1 MSLQEAQK
9 LQGGRHAPQV
19 WQTCWGTVA
28 ICLAWI
34 CAAIGCQPNVSPP
47 DAPIRVKDKAAT
59 SESLQPEVSSF
70 RKTEQQ
76 NTQSDQLDRQDAL
89 DELNRILSG
98 SGGRDAERD
107 SGKAVVEIVEM
118 SLDRFPDDSEV
129 LYFSALVQSHRL
141 GLVDEAIQTLRR
153 IDLDESEVGPAAL
166 GMQSDWLAQTGHYEE
181 AIAGYRRLLDR
192 FPEATEAHRQ
202 LAALLNR
209 LGRRHEAARY
219 LRNLVRLGD
228 VRQAELASLLSIQ
241 DPSLTSAGNGSQ
253 QSSEDLSGWVGAIAQ
268 AHRLMASHEPHL
280 AVDSL
285 ASWIDESET
294 HSSNG
299 SGWNAALA
307 LLGRAAVDAND
318 MESLRLWWEHVNQD
332 QLLWADHWFALSRL
346 VNDQLRDTE
355 LAVPLMIE
363 AIHRDPTDRVALGL
377 LANWM
382 NQMQRHDVER
392 ETTQRMERLK
402 RTVILGNQIGSLG
415 TSSPQDGSEQMMQL
429 AEHLDQLGRGLEA
442 NAWRMIAVMQGP
454 AVDTASVKALQERFQ
469 VLRKTDT
476 GFPSVSETTFGLR
489 SVDPLA
495 THRHAMER
503 LSGVIEKAGLAGPS
517 KQVEGDP
524 AADSKASVRFVDRA
538 RDWKVDF
545 RYRNADPPR
554 PQDLSIFQQFG
565 GAVCAI
571 DFDRDGWVDLFMG
584 QGGCHPSDATT
595 TEVNE
600 ESSNRLYRSLAVAY
614 QDCSEL
620 ASVEDHRFT
629 LAVAEGDLNQDG
641 WPDLLISN
649 FGNNACLINNADG
662 TFSRTDVPAWNSG
675 PDWSS
680 GCAVAD
686 LTGNGI
692 PDVVEIRYL
701 DDPRVF
707 ETVPTNEHGRAIDY
721 RGPESY
727 QDAGDVLYVRS
738 PIGQWDAR
746 TLGREE
752 GAAPSLGV
760 VVGDFDNQTGNE
772 IFIAN
777 DTQPNR
783 FWKRGSGIVGEGVA
797 DPEPDQW
804 NDFAKLRGCAFSS
817 LGGSGASMGI
827 ATADFDQNG
836 RIDFH
841 VTNFLNE
848 PAHLYLQRADGFF
861 SDRVT
866 ASGLAA
872 DSIPVLGFGTVA
884 ADFDNDGDEDIA
896 VLNGH
901 IENLE
906 YRGMP
911 HKMPAQLFVQE
922 STQFERLEID
932 EEWAKPTIGRGLIRT
947 DLNRDGLVDMVA
959 SFQDRPVALLENQ
972 TIGHPQRDW
981 LSVQLVGVESERSAV
996 GARLSVKY
1004 DGGQQFRWLTS
1015 GGGYACQDERTLFLG
1030 GIPEGMAVE
1039 LNVDW
1044 PSGRQETIRN
1054 VETNQVVLVVEG
1066 QAKLTKL
1073 P

>member
-1 MSLQEAQK
+1 VEENAE
-9 LQGGRHAPQV
+9 PQN
-19 WQTCWGTVA
+19 A
-28 ICLAWI
+28 
-34 CAAIGCQPNVSPP
+34 
-47 DAPIRVKDKAAT
+47 K
-59 SESLQPEVSSF
+59 SE
-70 RKTEQQ
+70 
-76 NTQSDQLDRQDAL
+76 QLDRQSTL
-89 DELNRILSG
+89 DELNRILNG
-98 SGGRDAERD
+98 SEGHDSERNSD
-107 SGKAVVEIVEM
+107 KAVVEIVEM
-118 SLDRFPDDSEV
+118 SLDQFPSDSEV
-129 LYFSALVQSHRL
+129 LYFSALVQYHCL
-141 GLVDEAIQTLRR
+141 GLIDEAIQTLQR
-153 IDLDESEVGPAAL
+153 IHFDEAEVGPAAL

-192 FPEATEAHRQ
+192 FPKASEAHRQ
-202 LAALLNR
+202 LAALFNR

-241 DPSLTSAGNGSQ
+241 DPSLTSTVSGHQ
-253 QSSEDLSGWVGAIAQ
+253 QSSEDHSGWVGAISH
-268 AHRLMASHEPHL
+268 AHRLMASHKPHL

-285 ASWIDESET
+285 ASWIDESEA

-299 SGWNAALA
+299 SGADAALA

-318 MESLRLWWEHVNQD
+318 TKGLRLWWERLDQD
-332 QLLWADHWFALSRL
+332 QLVWADHWFALSRL
-346 VNDQLRDTE
+346 VSDQLRDTE
-355 LAVPLMIE
+355 LAVQLMIE

-392 ETTQRMERLK
+392 EITQRMERLK
-402 RTVILGNQIGSLG
+402 RTVILGNQIGSQG
-415 TSSPQDGSEQMMQL
+415 ERQPQQESEQMLQL

-442 NAWRMIAVMQGP
+442 NAWRMIAVTQDS
-454 AVDTASVKALQERFQ
+454 AIETATVKALQERFQ
-469 VLRKTDT
+469 VLRKTDA

-489 SVDPLA
+489 SADPLA
-495 THRHAMER
+495 THQRAMER
-503 LSGVIEKAGLAGPS
+503 LSSVIEKTGLAGEY
-517 KQVEGDP
+517 KQVEETPLSG
-524 AADSKASVRFVDRA
+524 SKTNVRFVDRA

-584 QGGCHPSDATT
+584 QGGCHPRDET
-595 TEVNE
+595 TEVTE
-600 ESSNRLYRSLAVAY
+600 KSSNRLYRSLVVSY

-620 ASVEDHRFT
+620 ALVEDQRFT
-629 LAVAEGDLNQDG
+629 LAVATGDLNQDG
-641 WPDLLISN
+641 WADLLISN
-649 FGNNACLINNADG
+649 FGNNECLINNADG
-662 TFSRTDVPAWNSG
+662 TFSRTDVPAWDSG
-675 PDWSS
+675 RDWSS

-692 PDVVEIRYL
+692 PDVFEIRYL

-727 QDAGDVLYVRS
+727 QAAGDVLYVRS
-738 PIGQWDAR
+738 PTGQWDPR
-746 TLGREE
+746 TLGPEE
-752 GAAPSLGV
+752 DVAPSLGV
-760 VVGDFDNQTGNE
+760 VVGDFDNQRGNE
-772 IFIAN
+772 VFIAN

-783 FWKRGSGIVGEGVA
+783 LWKRGAAIVGDGVT
-797 DPEPDQW
+797 DPEQDQW

-836 RIDFH
+836 RVDFH
-841 VTNFLNE
+841 ITNFLNE

-861 SDRVT
+861 NDRVT
-866 ASGLAA
+866 ASGLAT

-884 ADFDNDGDEDIA
+884 FDFDNDGDEDIA

-901 IENLE
+901 IENLK

-911 HKMPAQLFVQE
+911 HEMPAQLFVQE
-922 STQFERLEID
+922 SSQFQRLDIE
-932 EEWAKPTIGRGLIRT
+932 EEWARPAIGRGLIRT

-959 SFQDRPVALLENQ
+959 TFQDRSVAILENQ
-972 TIGHPQRDW
+972 TIRHPQRDW

-1015 GGGYACQDERTLFLG
+1015 GGGYACQDERTVFFG
-1030 GIPEGMAVE
+1030 GIPKGIAVE
-1039 LNVDW
+1039 LSLVW
-1044 PSGRQETIRN
+1044 PSGRTESIKN
-1054 VETNQVVLVVEG
+1054 VKANQAVLVVEG
-1066 QAKLTKL
+1066 QARVTKL